1 MRASPAPRG
10 TASLRAMATPD
21 PGDDATPEAGTEP
34 EPEDEGYLSL
44 VRHLY
49 WSQEAGARPQA
60 GTRQVREQMLEFVAK
75 MRTDER
81 AATPLGEPHL
91 AAPTPLRRKVKYAM
105 FRGGRFATRRYD
117 RLLGDAMDLSV
128 ALSERVLELEH
139 QVEELQQ
146 QVGDL
151 RHGGGDPQ

>member
-1 MRASPAPRG
+1 MTSPDLGRDLGPE
-10 TASLRAMATPD
+10 PED
-21 PGDDATPEAGTEP
+21 EPGS

-60 GTRQVREQMLEFVAK
+60 ATRQVREQMLEFVAK

-91 AAPTPLRRKVKYAM
+91 AAPTPMRRKVKYAL

-128 ALSERVLELEH
+128 ALSERVLELEQ

-151 RHGGGDPQ
+151 RHGGPGGDAT